1 MATPG
6 ERAGQQFNLTP
17 VFIEDRE
24 NLLRQTSSFS
34 SNIEQSVDIS
44 GKLSEVISL
53 CATKGNPAAGHVE
66 EFISA
71 HS

>member
-6 ERAGQQFNLTP
+6 ANADQLFNLTP

-24 NLLRQTSSFS
+24 NLLRQTVSFS
-34 SNIEQSVDIS
+34 SNIEQNVDIG
-44 GKLSEVISL
+44 GKLSEVINL
-53 CATKGNPAAGHVE
+53 CASKGNPAAGHVE